1 MCYKEPGDTPG
12 SFFYGQERT
21 ENAVC
26 CMKNLL
32 RYILTRTLMTIPMV
46 LILLTIIFVVLRLM
60 PGDPVSA
67 MLGGHAPEKVIE
79 QKREQL
85 GLNRPMHVQY
95 ADYIWKVCH
104 LDLGE
109 SMVLQQKV
117 TVAITEKLPATIE
130 LTAFGMIITLAIG
143 VLLGAYAADKRRTM
157 RDSAIRLYGIVVYCI
172 PVYWLG
178 LMLQLVFGIWFDWL
192 PIAGRTGPRIFPSD
206 FQNTGFYLVDTL
218 LIRDWEAF
226 RDVLVHLVLPSFTL
240 GLTLSGIFVRL
251 TRANMLDVLK
261 SDYILAAESRGI
273 HHGKIVYR
281 HALMNAFIP
290 ILTMMGLQVAL
301 LMAGAILTETT
312 FSWPGM
318 GRLLLERIYLRDY
331 PTIQGVIIVFAL
343 MVAFI
348 SLLVDIIY
356 AIVDP
361 RIRY

>member
-1 MCYKEPGDTPG
+1 MGHL
-12 SFFYGQERT
+12 
-21 ENAVC
+21 V
-26 CMKNLL
+26 
-32 RYILTRTLMTIPMV
+32 RYIVVRTLLSVPMV
-46 LILLTIIFVVLRLM
+46 FVLLTVIFVVLRLM

-67 MLGGHAPEKVIE
+67 MLGAHAPEHVIE
-79 QKREQL
+79 QKRRQL
-85 GLNRPMHVQY
+85 GLDKPMHVQY
-95 ADYIWKVCH
+95 LDYLWRVSH

-117 TVAITEKLPATIE
+117 TDAIAEKLPATIE
-130 LTAFGMIITLAIG
+130 LTTAGMAITLVLG
-143 VLLGAYAADKRRTM
+143 VFLGAYAADRR
-157 RDSAIRLYGIVVYCI
+157 RSLADSAIRLYGIVVYCI

-178 LMLQLVFGIWFDWL
+178 LMLQLVFGVWLDWL
-192 PIAGRTGPRIFPSD
+192 PIAGRTGPRVFPSD
-206 FQNTGFYLVDTL
+206 FEKTGFYVLDTL
-218 LIRDWEAF
+218 LAMDMESLT
-226 RDVLVHLVLPSFTL
+226 DVLVHLALPAFTL

-261 SDYILAAESRGI
+261 ADYILAAESRGLPRRRV
-273 HHGKIVYR
+273 VYR
-281 HALMNAFIP
+281 HALKNALIP

-301 LMAGAILTETT
+301 LMAGAVLTETT

-343 MVAFI
+343 MVALI

-356 AIVDP
+356 AMVDP